1 MNYLITGGT
10 GFVGK
15 KLVKKL
21 HEEQHHTYI
30 LTRSPESYK
39 DTEKA
44 TYIGY
49 DVNASELPAVDGV
62 VNLAGESLFGY
73 WTKQRKKNI
82 LNSRIETTRKLLGI
96 ISQLKNKPNVLVS
109 GSAVGYY
116 GMSDELIF
124 TEKTHK
130 SSEDFLGTVTN
141 KWENTAKEAE
151 HMGLR
156 TVLTRFGVILGKGG
170 GALPLM
176 GLPVKLFVGGEIGD
190 GEQWVSW
197 VHIDDVVNL
206 IIFCLE
212 NEEVSGPVNVT
223 APEPKRNK
231 DFMKTLAQVLHRPY
245 WFTTPTFLIQTAL
258 GEMSQLITKGQY
270 VWPAKAINANYQFI
284 YPKLRET
291 LKSLN

>member
-21 HEEQHHTYI
+21 HEEQHRTYI
-30 LTRSPESYK
+30 LTRSPESYE
-39 DTEKA
+39 DTEQA

-49 DVNASELPAVDGV
+49 DVNASELPAIDGV

-73 WTKQRKKNI
+73 WTKQRKENI
-82 LNSRIETTRKLLGI
+82 LNSRIETTRKLLEI
-96 ISQLKNKPNVLVS
+96 ISQLKKKPNVLVS
-109 GSAVGYY
+109 GSAIGYY
-116 GMSDELIF
+116 GMSEELIF

-141 KWENTAKEAE
+141 KWEYTAKKAE
-151 HMGLR
+151 HMGIR
-156 TVLTRFGVILGKGG
+156 TVFTRFGVILGDGE

-176 GLPVKLFVGGEIGD
+176 SLPVKFFVGGKIGN

-206 IIFCLE
+206 IIFSLE
-212 NEEVSGPVNVT
+212 NEEVSGPLNVT
-223 APEPKRNK
+223 APDAKRNK
-231 DFMKTLAQVLHRPY
+231 DFMRSLTHVLKRPY
-245 WFTTPTFLIQTAL
+245 WFTTPSFLIRGAL
-258 GEMSQLITKGQY
+258 GEMSQLVTRGQY
-270 VWPAKAINANYQFI
+270 VWPAKALSENYQFI

-291 LKSLN
+291 LMSLN

>member
-30 LTRSPESYK
+30 LTRSPESYE

-73 WTKQRKKNI
+73 WTKQRKNNI
-82 LNSRIETTRKLLGI
+82 LTSSIETTRKLFGI
-96 ISQLKNKPNVLVS
+96 ISQLKNKPNVMVS

-116 GMSDELIF
+116 GMSDVLIF

-141 KWENTAKEAE
+141 KWENTAIEAE
-151 HMGLR
+151 
-156 TVLTRFGVILGKGG
+156 
-170 GALPLM
+170 
-176 GLPVKLFVGGEIGD
+176 
-190 GEQWVSW
+190 
-197 VHIDDVVNL
+197 
-206 IIFCLE
+206 
-212 NEEVSGPVNVT
+212 
-223 APEPKRNK
+223 
-231 DFMKTLAQVLHRPY
+231 
-245 WFTTPTFLIQTAL
+245 
-258 GEMSQLITKGQY
+258 
-270 VWPAKAINANYQFI
+270 
-284 YPKLRET
+284 
-291 LKSLN
+291 